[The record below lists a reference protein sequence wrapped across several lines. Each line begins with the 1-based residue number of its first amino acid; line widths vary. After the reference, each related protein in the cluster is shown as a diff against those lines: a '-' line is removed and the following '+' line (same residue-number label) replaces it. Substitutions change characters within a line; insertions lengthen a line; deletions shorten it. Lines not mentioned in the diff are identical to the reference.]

1 MIKVF
6 FSLILI
12 FLILHIFYNN
22 IIKEGLENKAES
34 CEPKLENNDVQPLI
48 FKNSGNI
55 ASLKET
61 VNDLKSHIEMLD
73 SKATQ
78 AFNIA
83 KSNQEKIEKGTELI
97 NDSKDKIDNANS
109 ELEKISF

>member
-22 IIKEGLENKAES
+22 IIKEGLENKVKS

-73 SKATQ
+73 SKT
-78 AFNIA
+78 
-83 KSNQEKIEKGTELI
+83 NQEKIEKGTKQI
-97 NDSKDKIDNANS
+97 NESKDKLDQANS
-109 ELEKISF
+109 ELDKISF